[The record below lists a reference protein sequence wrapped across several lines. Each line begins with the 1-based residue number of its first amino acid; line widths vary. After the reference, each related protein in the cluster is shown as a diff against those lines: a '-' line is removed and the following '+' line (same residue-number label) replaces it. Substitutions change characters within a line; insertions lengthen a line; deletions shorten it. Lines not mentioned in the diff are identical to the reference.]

1 MDLEII
7 IPTEVSQT
15 EKDKYHRASFICR
28 ILKKK
33 KKGHKW
39 TYLQNRN
46 RPTDIKSK
54 LVVAGAWEG
63 WPGPLELEYTH
74 TAVCAGDGQLWRA
87 GWCRQLC
94 SVPCDNLWW
103 RRMYTKNICEYM
115 CVCVC
120 TFNIIIIFLWAC
132 VLNCF
137 SCVQLFATP
146 WTVACQAPLSMGFS
160 RQKYWRGLPYP
171 SPGDLPN
178 PGIEPASLKYPAL
191 AEGSLPLAP
200 PGKP

>member
-1 MDLEII
+1 MG
-7 IPTEVSQT
+7 SQIFHPFF
-15 EKDKYHRASFICR
+15 EAIFV
-28 ILKKK
+28 KKK
-33 KKGHKW
+33 KK
-39 TYLQNRN
+39 QNKKN
-46 RPTDIKSK
+46 KTCPFPHQMVLLVPCQKSFHYICES
-54 LVVAGAWEG
+54 LFQSS
-63 WPGPLELEYTH
+63 L
-74 TAVCAGDGQLWRA
+74 
-87 GWCRQLC
+87 LC
-94 SVPCDNLWW
+94 SIDL
-103 RRMYTKNICEYM
+103 Y
-115 CVCVC
+115 VCLYASAMLFLINVS